1 MFPYFLRRLLI
12 AIPTMLGVIIIVFAM
27 VRLAPG
33 DPAVFLAGETASEA
47 DRELIRI
54 KLGLNKSQPEQF
66 MIFMTNLVQGDL
78 GKSTRS
84 KRAVILDLQER
95 FPNTLQLASAAILIA
110 LLISIPAG
118 IITAVRPGT
127 VFDYLVTVLTLVGVS
142 MPVFWFGLLAI
153 MFFSVQLG
161 WFPTSGKG
169 TVLHLVLPAI
179 TLGVSSMAI
188 ITRMT
193 RSAVLEVLGQDY
205 IRTAWAKGLEFRKV
219 INKHALRNALIPVIT
234 IGGLEF
240 GSLMAGAVI
249 TETVFSWPGIGRLLV
264 ESILARDYPVVQG
277 AVLVIALSFIMI
289 NLIVDMLYGLVDP
302 RIRYD

>member
-1 MFPYFLRRLLI
+1 MFPYFLRRLLV

-33 DPAVFLAGETASEA
+33 DPAIFLAGETASEA

-54 KLGLNKSQPEQF
+54 KLGLDKSQPEQF
-66 MIFMTNLVQGDL
+66 MIFITNLVKGDL

-84 KRAVILDLQER
+84 KRAVILDLKER
-95 FPNTLQLASAAILIA
+95 FPNTLQLASAAIFIA

-188 ITRMT
+188 LTRMT

>member
-1 MFPYFLRRLLI
+1 
-12 AIPTMLGVIIIVFAM
+12 MLGVIIIVFAM

-54 KLGLNKSQPEQF
+54 KLGLDKSQPEQF
-66 MIFMTNLVQGDL
+66 VIFMGNLFKGDL

-84 KRAVILDLQER
+84 KRVVTADLKER
-95 FPNTLQLASAAILIA
+95 FPNTLELASAAIFIA
-110 LLISIPAG
+110 LLVSIPAG

-161 WFPTSGKG
+161 WFPTSGRG
-169 TVLHLVLPAI
+169 TVLHLILPAI

-188 ITRMT
+188 LTRMT

-289 NLIVDMLYGLVDP
+289 NLLVDMLYGLVDP

>member
-54 KLGLNKSQPEQF
+54 KLGLDKSQPEQF
-66 MIFMTNLVQGDL
+66 VIFMGNLFKGDL

-84 KRAVILDLQER
+84 KRVVTADLKER
-95 FPNTLQLASAAILIA
+95 FPNTLELASAAIFIA
-110 LLISIPAG
+110 LLVSIPAG

-161 WFPTSGKG
+161 WFPTSGRG
-169 TVLHLVLPAI
+169 TVLHLILPAI

-188 ITRMT
+188 LTRMT

-289 NLIVDMLYGLVDP
+289 NLLVDMLYGLVDP

>member
-1 MFPYFLRRLLI
+1 
-12 AIPTMLGVIIIVFAM
+12 MLGVIIIVFAM

-54 KLGLNKSQPEQF
+54 KLGLDKSQPEQF
-66 MIFMTNLVQGDL
+66 MIFMGNLFQGDL

-84 KRAVILDLQER
+84 KRVVTADLKER
-95 FPNTLQLASAAILIA
+95 FPNTLELASAAIFIA
-110 LLISIPAG
+110 LLVSIPAG

-161 WFPTSGKG
+161 WFPTSGRG

-188 ITRMT
+188 LTRMT

-289 NLIVDMLYGLVDP
+289 NLLVDMLYGLVDP

>member
-33 DPAVFLAGETASEA
+33 DPAIFLAGETASEA
-47 DRELIRI
+47 DRELIRV
-54 KLGLNKSQPEQF
+54 KLGLDKSQPEQF
-66 MIFMTNLVQGDL
+66 MIFMTNLVKGDL

-84 KRAVILDLQER
+84 KRAVISDLKER

-289 NLIVDMLYGLVDP
+289 NLIVDMMYGLVDP

>member
-1 MFPYFLRRLLI
+1 MFPYFLRRLLV

-33 DPAVFLAGETASEA
+33 DPAIFLAGETASEA

-54 KLGLNKSQPEQF
+54 TLGLDKSQPEQF
-66 MIFMTNLVQGDL
+66 MIFITNLVKGDL

-84 KRAVILDLQER
+84 KRAVILDLKER
-95 FPNTLQLASAAILIA
+95 FPNTLQLASAAIFIA

-188 ITRMT
+188 LTRMT

>member
-54 KLGLNKSQPEQF
+54 KLGLDKSQPEQF
-66 MIFMTNLVQGDL
+66 AIFMGNLFKGDL

-84 KRAVILDLQER
+84 KRVVTADLKER
-95 FPNTLQLASAAILIA
+95 FPNTLELASAAIFIA
-110 LLISIPAG
+110 LLVSIPAG

-127 VFDYLVTVLTLVGVS
+127 IFDYLVTVLTLVGVS

-161 WFPTSGKG
+161 WFPTSGRG

-188 ITRMT
+188 LTRMT

-277 AVLVIALSFIMI
+277 AVLVIALSFILI

>member
-1 MFPYFLRRLLI
+1 MFPYFLRRLLV

-33 DPAVFLAGETASEA
+33 DPAIFLAGETASEA

-54 KLGLNKSQPEQF
+54 KLGLDKSQPEQF
-66 MIFMTNLVQGDL
+66 MIFITNLVKGDL

-84 KRAVILDLQER
+84 KRAVILDLKER
-95 FPNTLQLASAAILIA
+95 FPNTLQRASAAIFIA

-188 ITRMT
+188 LTRMT